1 MPSCLKACDFTQING
16 KWTAFIW
23 HYPSLINHSK
33 RFALHATFAHTHTL
47 TQFILSHI
55 WLDLKRLY
63 EIQYLAQGH
72 FDMRGG
78 SQTL

>member
-33 RFALHATFAHTHTL
+33 RFALHATFAHTHTH
-47 TQFILSHI
+47 TVYSIT
-55 WLDLKRLY
+55 
-63 EIQYLAQGH
+63 YLA
-72 FDMRGG
+72 G
-78 SQTL
+78 SEAFIRDSVSRPRTL

>member
-16 KWTAFIW
+16 LRLYGTILVL
-23 HYPSLINHSK
+23 STTQS
-33 RFALHATFAHTHTL
+33 ALHYMPHSHTHTL

-55 WLDLKRLY
+55 WLDLRRLY